1 MFKGLVPQG
10 TWTVLTR
17 AERSSQQGTSC
28 PGDFWIIISQMIEST
43 HAGFLSALECIPLK
57 FKDYSFPYT
66 PLKPDSGITFIEFVG
81 FASLWRG
88 FETWLTFWAHWSCIT
103 MHERQMK
110 DKDFKGER
118 GRMAESSV
126 NGIQSHSVAV
136 TMKPRVP
143 GFHQSSTCSRRNG
156 QANSAVPRD
165 KSLMKCTLG
174 SPEMPCSWSDFS
186 LYVETIS
193 KRWVLQPSHS
203 LLWGEWA

>member
-1 MFKGLVPQG
+1 MYTRRIFWSYWHQKKVDGTFRQLGGASCSQALVPQG

-66 PLKPDSGITFIEFVG
+66 PLKPDSGIMFIEFVG
-81 FASLWRG
+81 SASLWRG
-88 FETWLTFWAHWSCIT
+88 FETWLTFWAHWSYTT

-126 NGIQSHSVAV
+126 LMVSSHTVWLWQWSRAYPAFIRAAHAAEE
-136 TMKPRVP
+136 MGKPTVLCP
-143 GFHQSSTCSRRNG
+143 EI
-156 QANSAVPRD
+156 
-165 KSLMKCTLG
+165 
-174 SPEMPCSWSDFS
+174 SP
-186 LYVETIS
+186 
-193 KRWVLQPSHS
+193 
-203 LLWGEWA
+203 